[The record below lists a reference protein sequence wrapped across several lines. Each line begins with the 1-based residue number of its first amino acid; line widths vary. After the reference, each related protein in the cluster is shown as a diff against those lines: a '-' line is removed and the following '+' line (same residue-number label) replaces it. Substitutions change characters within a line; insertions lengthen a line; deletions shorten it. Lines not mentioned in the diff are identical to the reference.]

1 MVKKPSYVKEDGRI
15 VKDYRAVL
23 MELLPIWAIK
33 SNHQEAWFD
42 LYLSPEYLTPIG
54 RFRHL
59 TKSSVKLNKRVYPN
73 HIRLS
78 G

>member
-42 LYLSPEYLTPIG
+42 LYSA
-54 RFRHL
+54 
-59 TKSSVKLNKRVYPN
+59 LNT
-73 HIRLS
+73 
-78 G
+78 